1 MYLWLLLWLISPI
14 SSEDWFSAVIP
25 KRTWNYTLG
34 SVDAALVQTFRS
46 NSSHSNYFKI
56 LANDAHSIL
65 VGGQNHVFNLSASDL
80 SENLEQRITWFP
92 TDTDRELCLV
102 KGKSEND
109 CQNYIRVLEVLDNGT
124 KLLVCGTNAFNPKC
138 RNYRKRYPWSQ
149 EWIFSKEFSGK
160 GFCPYDPRHNST
172 AIFAGGHLY
181 SGTVADFSGTDA
193 LIIRERIR
201 TEQYDTKHLNNPDF
215 VGAFEDDN
223 YVYFFFRELA
233 VEHMNCGKVVYAR
246 VARVCKKDKG
256 GPHTFQNKWTSFLKA
271 RLNCSVPGEFPFYF
285 DYLQSVIQMGS
296 SVFGIFTTSQN
307 SIAGSAICQ
316 FSLASMERTFDNDLF
331 KSQDSTTSNWLA
343 VSESQVP
350 VPRPGVCSNDPIN
363 DRGLNFIKHNN
374 LMNKAIDSQG
384 QKPLFV
390 QVDFK
395 ERLLSLDVKEY
406 DHDKKLIVAGTT
418 HGRILKLVSDGHGQS
433 TILEAIHLHD
443 KPIRQ
448 VKIAATQ
455 KILALTD
462 DELQVVSLHRC
473 GSLLSCDE
481 CLAHAEDPF
490 CKWNFS
496 EQKCIRNYGI
506 AYRADLFQN
515 VAECPVEVIQEE
527 TTTEAEQLETSPPPE
542 DYEAEFGINETIIC
556 PMCSCDCPLSSSTLK
571 PIIETESG
579 QTSTSENDAK
589 SLNESSSIPPS
600 NEDELNDPSR
610 NEVQLSRNRKELDLF
625 FDFINGESNKLGDIQ
640 GLEEKYLPKRESPVS
655 QNFDHRVS
663 ESTLAWVSL
672 GSALLSLLVGFVLG
686 LVVARFC
693 QHKSESKAK
702 GNTTPSAATVSDKL
716 DSSMMQKPMCYIDD
730 PDGDDHGFKSL
741 PIHHSTQ
748 NGAALMFPSH
758 LNYVKTP
765 GSLQGSF
772 PDINQNSLVVLQ
784 NNNVANRNSVS
795 CGQSLRGSSCSREAT
810 SASYTTS
817 TSASPSTSNVS
828 RGTNE
833 SIGEVPP
840 LITTGMMKFV
850 PENVKRIYL

>member
-1 MYLWLLLWLISPI
+1 
-14 SSEDWFSAVIP
+14 
-25 KRTWNYTLG
+25 
-34 SVDAALVQTFRS
+34 
-46 NSSHSNYFKI
+46 
-56 LANDAHSIL
+56 
-65 VGGQNHVFNLSASDL
+65 
-80 SENLEQRITWFP
+80 
-92 TDTDRELCLV
+92 
-102 KGKSEND
+102 
-109 CQNYIRVLEVLDNGT
+109 
-124 KLLVCGTNAFNPKC
+124 
-138 RNYRKRYPWSQ
+138 
-149 EWIFSKEFSGK
+149 
-160 GFCPYDPRHNST
+160 
-172 AIFAGGHLY
+172 
-181 SGTVADFSGTDA
+181 
-193 LIIRERIR
+193 
-201 TEQYDTKHLNNPDF
+201 
-215 VGAFEDDN
+215 
-223 YVYFFFRELA
+223 
-233 VEHMNCGKVVYAR
+233 
-246 VARVCKKDKG
+246 
-256 GPHTFQNKWTSFLKA
+256 
-271 RLNCSVPGEFPFYF
+271 
-285 DYLQSVIQMGS
+285 MGS

-527 TTTEAEQLETSPPPE
+527 TTTEAEQLGKSIERLRRIQKKFSAILRHFCSSETSPPPE

-600 NEDELNDPSR
+600 S
-610 NEVQLSRNRKELDLF
+610 
-625 FDFINGESNKLGDIQ
+625 
-640 GLEEKYLPKRESPVS
+640 KYF
-655 QNFDHRVS
+655 N
-663 ESTLAWVSL
+663 
-672 GSALLSLLVGFVLG
+672 
-686 LVVARFC
+686 
-693 QHKSESKAK
+693 
-702 GNTTPSAATVSDKL
+702 
-716 DSSMMQKPMCYIDD
+716 
-730 PDGDDHGFKSL
+730 
-741 PIHHSTQ
+741 
-748 NGAALMFPSH
+748 
-758 LNYVKTP
+758 
-765 GSLQGSF
+765 
-772 PDINQNSLVVLQ
+772 
-784 NNNVANRNSVS
+784 
-795 CGQSLRGSSCSREAT
+795 
-810 SASYTTS
+810 
-817 TSASPSTSNVS
+817 
-828 RGTNE
+828 
-833 SIGEVPP
+833 
-840 LITTGMMKFV
+840 
-850 PENVKRIYL
+850 

>member
-1 MYLWLLLWLISPI
+1 MRSK
-14 SSEDWFSAVIP
+14 VN
-25 KRTWNYTLG
+25 NYYVGDERFHALQESKDTY
-34 SVDAALVQTFRS
+34 LVQTFRS
-46 NSSHSNYFKI
+46 NSSHSNFFKI

-80 SENLEQRITWFP
+80 SENQAQRITWFP

-109 CQNYIRVLEVLDNGT
+109 CQNYIRVLEVLDNGA
-124 KLLVCGTNAFNPKC
+124 KLLVCGTNAFNPRC
-138 RNYRKRYPWSQ
+138 RNYRKRSPWSHD
-149 EWIFSKEFSGK
+149 WIFSKEFSGK
-160 GFCPYDPRHNST
+160 GFCPFDPRHNST

-193 LIIRERIR
+193 LIIRERLR

-215 VGAFEDDN
+215 VGAIEDDS

-233 VEHMNCGKVVYAR
+233 VEHMNCGKAVYAR
-246 VARVCKKDKG
+246 VARVCKQDKG
-256 GPHTFQNKWTSFLKA
+256 GPHTFQYKWTSFLKA

-285 DYLQSVIQMGS
+285 DHLQSVMQMGPF
-296 SVFGIFTTSQN
+296 VFGIFTTSQN

-331 KSQDSTTSNWLA
+331 KSQDSTNSNWLA
-343 VSESQVP
+343 VSESHVP
-350 VPRPGVCSNDPIN
+350 DPRPGVCSNAPITE
-363 DRGLNFIKHNN
+363 RGLNFIKHNN
-374 LMNKAIDSQG
+374 LMNKAIDSEG
-384 QKPLFV
+384 RKPLFV
-390 QVDFK
+390 QVDFR
-395 ERLLSLDVKEY
+395 ERLLSLDVKDY

-418 HGRILKLVSDGHGQS
+418 HGRILKLVSDGRGQS

-455 KILALTD
+455 KILAVTD
-462 DELQVVSLHRC
+462 DELQIVSLHRC
-473 GSLLSCDE
+473 GSLLTCDE

-515 VAECPVEVIQEE
+515 IAECPVAEVAKEE
-527 TTTEAEQLETSPPPE
+527 TTTEMAPPETSPPPE

-556 PMCSCDCPLSSSTLK
+556 PMCSCDCPLSSSTSA
-571 PIIETESG
+571 PIVPTETA
-579 QTSTSENDAK
+579 QISTSGDLIGARDR
-589 SLNESSSIPPS
+589 ESSSKAPLS
-600 NEDELNDPSR
+600 ENHFDDPSK
-610 NEVQLSRNRKELDLF
+610 NEIQLNRNRKELDIF
-625 FDFINGESNKLGDIQ
+625 FDFINGESNKLSDIQ
-640 GLEEKYLPKRESPVS
+640 GLEEKYLPKRESPLS
-655 QNFDHRVS
+655 QNFEHRVT
-663 ESTLAWVSL
+663 ETTLAWVSL
-672 GSALLSLLVGFVLG
+672 ASALLSLVIGFVLG
-686 LVVARFC
+686 LLVARFC
-693 QHKSESKAK
+693 QHKSQVKVK
-702 GNTTPSAATVSDKL
+702 GNPPPSVATVSDQL
-716 DSSMMQKPMCYIDD
+716 DPSMMQKPMSYVDD

-748 NGAALMFPSH
+748 NGAAIMFPSH
-758 LNYVKTP
+758 LNYVKAP

-784 NNNVANRNSVS
+784 NNNIAANRHSVS

-840 LITTGMMKFV
+840 PVTTGMMKFV